1 MSKPVFQDRVNFDGL
16 PSKQGRIFVCPQTA
30 AITDLSGVRILHAGV
45 DTVRQLYRGKLR
57 AGVLSLFESTKLVRF
72 CGHDWFPG
80 RVGRDSGYQYRL
92 QNNDLGLILL
102 IKNFNVSE
110 LDNGPHLKI
119 EASPH
124 LIASM
129 GASELQTLMNTL
141 AIDVLEDLQPNQCAV
156 HLAVD
161 LQGWQPPK
169 DVVDRMHCRS
179 NRVRTISGI
188 DEIEWHSKSSTYG
201 DGETYMF
208 GSASGIQLCLYNKTR
223 QARAIDK
230 LDYWQDVWRKSD
242 NPFDGADPLNYD
254 PAQDVWR
261 IEVRFHHSIIG
272 QFAMGSYSVGTDRA
286 IDTSMFNQIIP
297 HLDGLWQ
304 YGLSAFRLLD
314 YSKPRGAKVYAAVWT
329 LLSDDVSFSVNTA
342 LHDTEYR
349 RAYKTAGGFSGKNV
363 ELFMGNMV
371 SLLARERIGAKKAF
385 DRLKEWE
392 CWPVISEHFKNKG
405 KTERDVY
412 RWLRDKLAERTI
424 RYGVAV

>member
-1 MSKPVFQDRVNFDGL
+1 MSKPVFQSRVDFLGL
-16 PSKQGRIFVCPQTA
+16 PADQGRVFVCPQTS
-30 AITDLSGVRILHAGV
+30 AITDLSCLRVLHSGV

-57 AGVLSLFESTKLVRF
+57 AGILSMFESTKLLTF
-72 CGHDWFPG
+72 AGYQWFPG

-110 LDNGPHLKI
+110 YDNGPHLKI

-124 LIASM
+124 LIGSIAPT
-129 GASELQTLMNTL
+129 ELQTLMNTL
-141 AIDVLEDLQPNQCAV
+141 AIDILEDLQPNQCAV

-161 LQGWQPPK
+161 LQGWVPPS
-169 DVVDRMHCRS
+169 DFIDRMHCRS
-179 NRVRTISGI
+179 RRTRDTSGI
-188 DEIEWHSKSSTYG
+188 SQINWDSESTVYG
-201 DGETYMF
+201 RGQSFLF
-208 GSASGIQLCLYNKTR
+208 GSASSVQLAIYNKTL

-230 LDYWQDVWRKSD
+230 LDYWQRVWRQSD
-242 NPFDGADPLNYD
+242 NPFDDADPLNYD
-254 PAQDVWR
+254 PLQDVWR
-261 IEVRFHHSIIG
+261 IEIRYHHSVVN
-272 QFAMGSYSVGTDRA
+272 QFASGSVDLSTSA
-286 IDTSMFNQIIP
+286 PIDTSMFNQIAP
-297 HLDGLWQ
+297 HLDGLWR
-304 YGLSAFRLLD
+304 YGLTAFKMLD
-314 YSKPRGAKVYAAVWT
+314 VNQARSTKVYSAIWT
-329 LLSDDVSFSVNTA
+329 LLSQDVYFFSSTA
-342 LHDTEYR
+342 LHDTDYR

-405 KTERDVY
+405 KSERDVY